1 MRNRMKMHL
10 YQRQV
15 KYMCK
20 CHLTVLVSI
29 LRTQIYQCHLI
40 AAFLPV
46 HVAVVMFWQMLCF
59 DLQNEGIPE
68 SDEGP
73 TVEVAQPLSREGTP
87 TGEQR
92 LIDNEGKEEPD
103 ASATPPPPPE
113 SQSPEPEMDQEQ
125 MDTYIESGNDAKKE
139 RFIIL

>member
-1 MRNRMKMHL
+1 
-10 YQRQV
+10 
-15 KYMCK
+15 
-20 CHLTVLVSI
+20 
-29 LRTQIYQCHLI
+29 
-40 AAFLPV
+40 
-46 HVAVVMFWQMLCF
+46 MLCF